1 LAPEVIQSSAMDCGP
16 AALKCLLEGFRVPVS
31 YGRLREAC
39 HTSVDGTSIDT
50 LEDVARTLGLD
61 AEQVMMPVDH
71 LLLPEAEALPAI
83 VVVRLPSRLM
93 HFVVVW
99 RAHGPW
105 VQVMDPA
112 RGRRWVRRET
122 FVRDVYVHT
131 LKLPAES
138 FRDWAGS
145 DGFLLP
151 LRRRLVRLGVPDGGA
166 ALVASAAADPSWR
179 GLAALD
185 TATRT
190 VAALVDAGTLAAGEE
205 AARLCA
211 TLAAAALL
219 PTAGGASP
227 SLAADAPSPAADAP
241 SPAAG
246 ALPTRFSSAS
256 EAPDAED
263 GTPQVSLR
271 GAVLLRVGGASP
283 PEAAARAAL
292 PRELRAALDEPSER
306 PGRTLL
312 GLLRQ
317 DGWLRWS
324 TMVAGLA
331 LAAGGAVLEAAIFR
345 GLFDVAAGRGAGPI
359 GRLAARLP
367 PAMRGLTGLPA
378 VLVLALLA
386 VGGLLALEWPVAA
399 ALRGGGR
406 RLEARLR
413 RAFLR
418 KIPRLG
424 DRYFGSRPV
433 SDMAERAHLAHRL
446 RALPALGGQIVRAAL
461 ELVVTAAA
469 LCWVNPGGA
478 PLAIAL
484 AAAMLIIPAVAQPAI
499 AERDLRM
506 RNHGGALARFYLD
519 ALLGLVA
526 VRTHR
531 AEAALGREHTSRL
544 AEWLAAAR
552 AALRAALTAETAQ
565 NVVGF
570 GLAAAL
576 LLGFVR
582 SRASA
587 GGDPGA
593 VLLVVYWSLA
603 LPALGQE
610 LASLAQQLP
619 AQRNV
624 TLRLVEPLGAPE
636 DDAPAAR
643 ARVAEDDALAAGAR
657 AAEDDALAAVARAAG
672 ADALVEKARAPEAPT
687 SSGDR
692 PRAVSVALRD
702 VVIQAGGHTIL
713 TVDALDVAPGEHV
726 AVVGPSGAGKSSLVG
741 LLLGWHRAV
750 AGGVRVDGVELGGP
764 SLERLRRETVWV
776 DPTVYLWNRSL
787 HENLAYGLAAA
798 PASLDEAVRDAELVG
813 VVERLPGGA
822 ASPLGEAGALLSGG
836 EGQRVRFARGLLR
849 EAPRL
854 VILDEPF
861 RGLSRDQRRLLLS
874 RARARWAGATLIC
887 VTHDIEETR
896 GFPRVLVVAEGRVVE
911 DGEPGA
917 LAARAGSRY
926 ASLLQ
931 AETRVRLSAWS
942 RAGAVP
948 WRRLRM
954 EGGRVVPGSEPAP
967 SPAAAPLRPFEPRDE
982 GAP

>member
-1 LAPEVIQSSAMDCGP
+1 MDCGP
-16 AALKCLLEGFRVPVS
+16 AALKCLLEGFGVPVS

-50 LEDVARTLGLD
+50 LEEVARTLGLD
-61 AEQVMMPVDH
+61 AEQVMMPADH
-71 LLLPEAEALPAI
+71 LLLPESEALPAI
-83 VVVRLPSRLM
+83 VAVRLPSRLL

-99 RAHGPW
+99 RVQGPW

-112 RGRRWVRRET
+112 RGRRWVRAET
-122 FVRDVYVHT
+122 FLRDVYVHA

-138 FRDWAGS
+138 FREWAGS

-151 LRRRLVRLGVPDGGA
+151 LRRRLARLGVSDGGE
-166 ALVASAAADPSWR
+166 ALVAAAAADPSWR

-185 TATRT
+185 AAARA
-190 VAALVDAGTLAAGEE
+190 VAALVDAKTIAAGDE

-211 TLAAAALL
+211 TLVAGASSDDPEGAAAL
-219 PTAGGASP
+219 PGRYT
-227 SLAADAPSPAADAP
+227 
-241 SPAAG
+241 
-246 ALPTRFSSAS
+246 SAS
-256 EAPDAED
+256 AAPPADD
-263 GTPQVSLR
+263 GAAQVSLR
-271 GAVLLRVGGASP
+271 GAVLVRVGGARALD
-283 PEAAARAAL
+283 AAARAAL

-312 GLLRQ
+312 GLLAR

-324 TMVAGLA
+324 TLTAGLA
-331 LAAGGAVLEAAIFR
+331 LAASGAVLEAVIFR
-345 GLFDVAAGRGAGPI
+345 GLFDVAAGRRAGFV

-367 PAMRGLTGLPA
+367 LAGHALAGLPA

-386 VGGLLALEWPVAA
+386 VAGLLALEWPVTA

-413 RAFLR
+413 HAFLR

-446 RALPALGGQIVRAAL
+446 RALPALGGQLVRAAL

-469 LCWVNPGGA
+469 LCLVNPRGA
-478 PLAIAL
+478 PLALAL
-484 AAAMLIIPAVAQPAI
+484 AAAMLLIPVVAQPAI

-506 RNHGGALARFYLD
+506 RNHAGALARFYLD

-526 VRTHR
+526 IRTHR
-531 AEAALGREHTSRL
+531 AEDALGREHAGRL
-544 AEWLAAAR
+544 REWLAAAR
-552 AALRAALTAETAQ
+552 AALRAALTTETVQ

-582 SRASA
+582 GRAA
-587 GGDPGA
+587 TGGDPGT

-619 AQRNV
+619 VQRNV

-636 DDAPAAR
+636 DDAPPASARADEARTAAAAPSGAAR
-643 ARVAEDDALAAGAR
+643 
-657 AAEDDALAAVARAAG
+657 
-672 ADALVEKARAPEAPT
+672 
-687 SSGDR
+687 
-692 PRAVSVALRD
+692 VALRD
-702 VVIQAGGHTIL
+702 VVVQAGGHTIL

-741 LLLGWHRAV
+741 LLLGWHRPA
-750 AGGVRVDGVELGGP
+750 AGSVRVDGVELAGAA
-764 SLERLRRETVWV
+764 LERLRRETVWV

-787 HENLAYGLAAA
+787 HENLAYGLAEA
-798 PASLDEAVRDAELVG
+798 PASLETVVADADLAG
-813 VVERLPGGA
+813 VVERLPGGEA
-822 ASPLGEAGALLSGG
+822 GPLGEAGALLSGG
-836 EGQRVRFARGLLR
+836 EGQRVRFARGLAHGLPR
-849 EAPRL
+849 RL
-854 VILDEPF
+854 VVLDEPF
-861 RGLSRDQRRLLLS
+861 RGLSRDQRRLLLA
-874 RARARWAGATLIC
+874 RARARWADATLLC
-887 VTHDIEETR
+887 VTHDLEETR
-896 GFPRVLVVAEGRVVE
+896 AFPRVLVVGEGRVVE
-911 DGEPGA
+911 DAAPAE
-917 LAARAGSRY
+917 LASRAGSRY
-926 ASLLQ
+926 AALLE
-931 AETRVRLSAWS
+931 AEGRVRRAAWS

-954 EGGRVVPGSEPAP
+954 ESGRLVAGSGSETPT
-967 SPAAAPLRPFEPRDE
+967 
-982 GAP
+982 

>member
-1 LAPEVIQSSAMDCGP
+1 MSSPSAGPSRRFLAPEVIQTSAMDCGP
-16 AALKCLLEGFRVPVS
+16 AALKCLLEGFGVPVS

-50 LEDVARTLGLD
+50 LEEVARTLGLE
-61 AEQVMMPVDH
+61 AEQQMMPPDH
-71 LLLPEAEALPAI
+71 LLLPESEALPAI
-83 VVVRLPSRLM
+83 VAVRLPSRLL

-99 RAHGPW
+99 RVFGPW

-112 RGRRWVRRET
+112 RGRRWVRAKT
-122 FVRDVYVHT
+122 FLRDVYVHA
-131 LKLPAES
+131 LKLPVET

-145 DGFLLP
+145 DGFVLP
-151 LRRRLVRLGVPDGGA
+151 LRRRLARLGVPDGGA
-166 ALVASAAADPSWR
+166 ALVAAAAADGSWR

-185 TATRT
+185 AAART
-190 VAALVDAGTLAAGEE
+190 VDALVDAKAVAAGDE

-211 TLAAAALL
+211 ALAA
-219 PTAGGASP
+219 GG
-227 SLAADAPSPAADAP
+227 
-241 SPAAG
+241 PAAG
-246 ALPTRFSSAS
+246 EGAALPERFSTASA
-256 EAPDAED
+256 APDAED
-263 GTPQVSLR
+263 GAAQVSVR
-271 GAVLLRVGGASP
+271 GAVLVRVGGARALTA
-283 PEAAARAAL
+283 EERAAL
-292 PRELRAALDEPSER
+292 PRELRAALEEPSEH
-306 PGRTLL
+306 PARTLL

-324 TMVAGLA
+324 ALAAGLA

-345 GLFDVAAGRGAGPI
+345 GLFDVAAGRSAGLV

-367 PAMRGLTGLPA
+367 LALAGLPS
-378 VLVLALLA
+378 VLVLALFGVA
-386 VGGLLALEWPVAA
+386 GLLALEWPVAV

-424 DRYFGSRPV
+424 DQYFGSRPV

-446 RALPALGGQIVRAAL
+446 RALPATGGQLVRAAL
-461 ELVVTAAA
+461 ELAVTAAA
-469 LCWVNPGGA
+469 LCWIDPRGA
-478 PLAIAL
+478 PLALAL
-484 AAAMLIIPAVAQPAI
+484 AAAMLIIPLVAQPAL

-506 RNHGGALARFYLD
+506 RNHAGALARFYLD

-531 AEAALGREHTSRL
+531 AEDALAREHTARL
-544 AEWLAAAR
+544 GEWLAAAR
-552 AALRAALTAETAQ
+552 AAMRAALTAETVQ
-565 NVVGF
+565 NVVGV

-582 SRASA
+582 RSA

-593 VLLVVYWSLA
+593 VLLVVYWSLT

-619 AQRNV
+619 GQRNV

-636 DDAPAAR
+636 DAPPAA
-643 ARVAEDDALAAGAR
+643 
-657 AAEDDALAAVARAAG
+657 AAEDEARASRAERAAG
-672 ADALVEKARAPEAPT
+672 AA
-687 SSGDR
+687 
-692 PRAVSVALRD
+692 VALRD
-702 VVIQAGGHTIL
+702 VLVQAGGHTIL

-741 LLLGWHRAV
+741 LLLGWHRAA
-750 AGGVRVDGVELGGP
+750 AGGVRVDGVELAGP
-764 SLERLRRETVWV
+764 ALERLRRETVWV

-787 HENLAYGLAAA
+787 RENLTYGLAAA
-798 PASLDEAVRDAELVG
+798 PSSLDEAVGDAELAG
-813 VVERLPGGA
+813 VVERLPGGEA
-822 ASPLGEAGALLSGG
+822 APLGEAGALVSGG
-836 EGQRVRFARGLLR
+836 EGQRVRFGRGLLR
-849 EAPRL
+849 ESPRL

-861 RGLSRDQRRLLLS
+861 RGLSRDQRRLLLE
-874 RARARWAGATLIC
+874 RARSRWAAATLLC

-896 GFPRVLVVAEGRVVE
+896 GFPRVLVVGEGRVVE
-911 DGEPGA
+911 DGAPDA

-926 ASLLQ
+926 ASLLE
-931 AETRVRLSAWS
+931 AETRVRRAAWS
-942 RAGAVP
+942 RTGAVP

-954 EGGRVVPGSEPAP
+954 EGGQVAP
-967 SPAAAPLRPFEPRDE
+967 DGETTP
-982 GAP
+982 